1 MSGKFLSTIEE
12 KKKCKCT
19 QIRRIFTE
27 TKAFKCLVLISKGK
41 YHWSLKIKLKKNTDQ
56 QISISLFFQ
65 LLILPPPDS
74 SQ

>member
-27 TKAFKCLVLISKGK
+27 TKAFKCLVLISKRK
-41 YHWSLKIKLKKNTDQ
+41 YHG
-56 QISISLFFQ
+56 
-65 LLILPPPDS
+65 P
-74 SQ
+74 